1 MPDIYPILVDN
12 DEMQELF
19 NILAKYQDTILQMAK
34 VVGGDAANGY
44 DRATKIING
53 LLDKADAA
61 VSPPSCL
68 SKECLSSDY
77 CYKPSQCEFVRLMK
91 AGHRVARISDGQLA
105 LYAAAGWEVVNTDER
120 LAGSAK
126 RNTVIHS

>member
-1 MPDIYPILVDN
+1 
-12 DEMQELF
+12 
-19 NILAKYQDTILQMAK
+19 
-34 VVGGDAANGY
+34 
-44 DRATKIING
+44 
-53 LLDKADAA
+53 
-61 VSPPSCL
+61 
-68 SKECLSSDY
+68 
-77 CYKPSQCEFVRLMK
+77 MK